1 MNPINRLFRRLLPKD
16 PDSTDR
22 PGAFGI
28 YFEGPLWDWLQYP
41 ARYWHDPV
49 DDRREAGETDIS
61 ALANDLKLLEATK
74 KEIELGDYTP
84 FQKRI
89 RLVMRAPMWIAIR
102 TVRRLRG
109 EK

>member
-16 PDSTDR
+16 SDSTDR
-22 PGAFGI
+22 PGAFGV

-49 DDRREAGETDIS
+49 DDRREAGETDIT

-74 KEIELGDYTP
+74 KEIEMTDYTP
-84 FQKRI
+84 FQKRL
-89 RLVMRAPMWIAIR
+89 RLVMRAPMWVTIR
-102 TVRRLRG
+102 AVRVLRG